1 MLYICIFSN
10 KFDLDQAT
18 CVSYITVNKKHTFNV
33 AFINFMSNVFISIV
47 KVSLKGD
54 KPSQRRKKKFL
65 TLTSG
70 GSIQGS

>member
-1 MLYICIFSN
+1 MNDFAYNSR
-10 KFDLDQAT
+10 Q
-18 CVSYITVNKKHTFNV
+18 KHTFKA

-54 KPSQRRKKKFL
+54 KPLERKKKVL